1 MRRFAELCG
10 FTITR
15 SKTLVRR
22 LVAISRDHEMQLRSL
37 ADRSEMTASAALDL
51 IVSVAFRDDGLLAR
65 CILRN
70 EEAVGGAVKHAF
82 VTATYPPT
90 VRAPEPIHVR
100 D

>member
-1 MRRFAELCG
+1 
-10 FTITR
+10 
-15 SKTLVRR
+15 LVRR